1 MKVCQ
6 KTCKSNFKVK
16 AVITLFVISLI
27 CFISTVSLMGT
38 FATEVSEN
46 IPELQSQYT
55 VGQTI
60 EIPKDKILVDG
71 NEVEIAPIVFYP
83 DGSSYSNSTIKLNQ
97 TGKYTLE
104 YSAEKDGKFYSEI
117 KEFQVYDHTILNT
130 TTQEPLKYL
139 ENEQYETEGVLFS
152 VCANE
157 KVVYNKI
164 FDISNYDVEDSIIK
178 IDAMPTEKGIG
189 EARDLLILITD
200 AYDEDNYITVRIRR
214 GPSSEDQD
222 NAYVTA
228 AHNGNALSGWA
239 KTTLYQGHSN
249 YGSGF
254 KNGLRGNWDVTSP
267 IDIRIDYE
275 TKEIYT
281 YHERKEG
288 LKKVVSLADDFG
300 DYGWNGFT
308 TGEVKV
314 TIWADTYATTNIL
327 QPFNGIIYEI
337 GGENFVSLAG
347 QDGTVGPYVVE
358 STNAPIVNFAEY
370 GSVEKIPNAMVGFA
384 YKLFDTDYNSLF
396 GQEKFFTRVYYGYQ
410 TSTCYEVPV
419 ENGYF
424 TPDNE
429 GVYTIVYTAID
440 RFGNRADTNVDVYA
454 HSNAEKWLNVTVP
467 NYENYVDG
475 IYGFDFD
482 LVPIENVIVDGAFGS
497 VDLSITARHVES
509 GYAEVITNG
518 VFVPKKAGEWKITY
532 SAKDYNGRLG
542 YFTYNVQVSLSD
554 SVVFEKVKNFP
565 KYLIVNAN
573 NPIPLASYIDYN
585 VSENSVECSN
595 VYAEYDGVK
604 VADITNGYF
613 KPTQEGDYNIV
624 YSAVSSKGKTSEQRI
639 SVKAVDVGFKNKKN
653 FNLAKYFY
661 SEDIESYFV
670 DKDSAAFT
678 IKANGVAEFIRPIDA
693 VSFEFSFNVDSVI
706 QTAEAISL
714 TITDINNPNQ
724 VVKLT
729 FSNMNGNVVMSI
741 NERADYVL
749 PNFKFG
755 GGANFSVT
763 IKTGVIGIGSVTTE
777 IKDYLNGEPYNG
789 FESMLANVS
798 IKAEADETTVGDT
811 KIYINRISGQK
822 FYDARSDG
830 DIILPKIILSQSNKG
845 RLFVGETV
853 KIARAKVID
862 VIDPYAVATLTVLGP
877 NNKPVKDVY
886 GLLLS
891 EVDIEKDYYI
901 NVTEVGSYYVL
912 YDYSDST
919 DSVAKPR
926 GNAFQVVSR
935 EKPIIKVSGGVKT
948 AKVGT
953 QFSVGK
959 AKVESISENV
969 DLKVFVRAPE
979 GNMKHLDTEK
989 SNKVDAKI
997 AGIYTICYVA
1007 VDEWGNM
1014 STYEYTVKVS

>member
-6 KTCKSNFKVK
+6 KTCKSNVKLKVI
-16 AVITLFVISLI
+16 ITLFMISLV
-27 CFISTVSLMGT
+27 CFISAVSLTGT
-38 FATEVSEN
+38 FATEESKKDV
-46 IPELQSQYT
+46 ELKSQYT

-60 EIPKDKILVDG
+60 EIPKGKVIIDE
-71 NEVEIAPIVFYP
+71 NEVEVSPIVFFP
-83 DGSSYSNSTIKLNQ
+83 DGTSYGSSTVKLNQ
-97 TGKYTLE
+97 TGKYTIE
-104 YSAEKDGKFYSEI
+104 YSVEKDGKFYSKI

-139 ENEQYETEGVLFS
+139 HNEQYDATGVHFS
-152 VCANE
+152 VCPNQ

-164 FDISNYDVEDSIIK
+164 FDISDYGIEDSIIK
-178 IDAMPTEKGIG
+178 IDAIPTEKGVG
-189 EARDLLILITD
+189 EARDLIILITD

-214 GPSSEDQD
+214 GPPSEDQD

-254 KNGLRGNWDVTSP
+254 KNGLRGNWEVTSP

-275 TKEIYT
+275 TKDIYT

-288 LKKVVSLADDFG
+288 LSKVVNLANDFG
-300 DYGWNGFT
+300 DFGWNGFT

-337 GGENFVSLAG
+337 GGENFSKLSNEEGVIA
-347 QDGTVGPYVVE
+347 PYVVE
-358 STNAPIVNFAEY
+358 KTNAPIVDFEEY
-370 GSVEKIPNAMVGFA
+370 GSADKIPNAMVGFA
-384 YKLFDTDYNSLF
+384 YKLFDTNYNSLF

-454 HSNAEKWLNVTVP
+454 KLDEGKWLEVTVP
-467 NYENYVDG
+467 NYENYTNG
-475 IYGFDFD
+475 TYGFDFD
-482 LVPIENVIVDGAFGS
+482 LVPTKDVVVDGAFGS
-497 VDLSITARHVES
+497 VDVSITARHVES
-509 GYAEVITNG
+509 GYMEVITNDA
-518 VFVPKKAGEWKITY
+518 FVPKIAGEWKITY
-532 SAKDYNGRLG
+532 SAKDYCGRLG
-542 YFTYNVQVSLSD
+542 YFTYKAQVDLSD
-554 SVVFEKVKNFP
+554 SVVFAKVKNFP
-565 KYLIVNAN
+565 KYLIVNAS
-573 NPIPLASYIDYN
+573 NPIPSASYVDYN
-585 VSENSVECSN
+585 VSDRFIQCDN
-595 VYAEYDGVK
+595 VYAEKDGVK
-604 VADITNGYF
+604 VCDILNGYF
-613 KPTQEGDYNIV
+613 KPTEVGDYNIV
-624 YSAVSSKGKTSEQRI
+624 YSAVSSKGKTSEQKI
-639 SVKAVDVGFKNKKN
+639 NVKAVDVGFKDKQN

-661 SEDIESYFV
+661 SEDIENYFV
-670 DKDSAAFT
+670 DEDAAAFT
-678 IKANGVAEFIRPIDA
+678 LKANGVAQFIRPIDA
-693 VSFEFSFNVDSVI
+693 VNFEFSFNIDGVI
-706 QTAEAISL
+706 QAAEAISL
-714 TITDINNPNQ
+714 LITDINNPNQ

-741 NERADYVL
+741 NERTDYVL
-749 PNFKFG
+749 PDFKFG

-763 IKTGVIGIGSVTTE
+763 IKTGLLGVGSVTTE
-777 IKDYLNGEPYNG
+777 IKDYLNGEPYEG
-789 FESMLANVS
+789 FESLLANVS
-798 IKAEADETTVGDT
+798 IKAEADENMVGNT

-822 FYDARSDG
+822 FYDAKSDG

-853 KIARAKVID
+853 KIAKAKVID

-877 NNKPVKDVY
+877 NNKPIKDVD
-886 GLLLS
+886 GLVLS

-912 YDYSDST
+912 YDYADST
-919 DSVAKPR
+919 ESVPKPR

-935 EKPIIKVSGGVKT
+935 EKPVIKVSGGDKS

-953 QFSVGK
+953 QFTVGK

-979 GNMKHLDTEK
+979 GNMKLVDIEK
-989 SNKVDAKI
+989 SYKVDAKI
-997 AGIYTICYVA
+997 VGIYTICYVA